1 MSIQRPLSIAEQ
13 PLGPRTLWIPPPKA
27 SIMSR
32 VILKVFPAVRVL
44 IQSAGNGKADPS
56 LCTRNLDV
64 YGIMHNPLIYFHNDR
79 VLSEPSPLCSRSK
92 RLQVALT
99 SSSDCGRFFYYSC
112 SSSIVETFRASEMAR
127 QAQLLSAHAWRPE
140 YDTWNS
146 CTGGGGD
153 RTDTMKIYFWP
164 AHMHFGTH
172 VPAYMNNK

>member
-56 LCTRNLDV
+56 PCTRNLDV

-92 RLQVALT
+92 RLQVALN

-146 CTGGGGD
+146 CTGGGGGQNWHNED
-153 RTDTMKIYFWP
+153 LFLACTHAFWHTC
-164 AHMHFGTH
+164 ACIHE
-172 VPAYMNNK
+172 